1 MAKTTSFTDCRRFAT
16 DVRAAGGELPQ
27 TLQNLI
33 QAHSVLTAAAPPP
46 GAPTG
51 ANDAIIDAVLD
62 GSLTEVKLAE
72 LLPEAAAK
80 HATVEYAKQVS
91 VDAERV
97 LLQTWHR
104 TMDKG
109 GAEAILTSMRPQFDQ
124 RVKEI
129 AKARALFTA
138 ESDAEFVLAG
148 APREVV
154 DAWQSLDE
162 HLKII
167 GRIVLVA
174 RQFGAKP
181 TAQFP
186 QIVELAN
193 ADNFRLSDEAL
204 MCCDGNLEVESSYF
218 QRPDRGHRTSP
229 LFRVSLKLHSIES
242 ARARYNAWAAE
253 QWDNSHSGPGQSYL
267 VDGKLVPIAKPKNPY
282 RESTNSK

>member
-1 MAKTTSFTDCRRFAT
+1 MGDLAITPCHPVPHTIVLPGADHGGEANGQGAVRTRLHAVRGHFAT
-16 DVRAAGGELPQ
+16 YTSE
-27 TLQNLI
+27 
-33 QAHSVLTAAAPPP
+33 AP
-46 GAPTG
+46 
-51 ANDAIIDAVLD
+51 LF
-62 GSLTEVKLAE
+62 VKLVGTYWRPWH
-72 LLPEAAAK
+72 LSGNPE
-80 HATVEYAKQVS
+80 
-91 VDAERV
+91 R
-97 LLQTWHR
+97 
-104 TMDKG
+104 G
-109 GAEAILTSMRPQFDQ
+109 
-124 RVKEI
+124 
-129 AKARALFTA
+129 
-138 ESDAEFVLAG
+138 
-148 APREVV
+148 
-154 DAWQSLDE
+154 WQSLDE

-167 GRIVLVA
+167 GRIILVA

-186 QIVELAN
+186 HIVELAN

-204 MCCDGNLEVESSYF
+204 MCCDGNLEVESSHF